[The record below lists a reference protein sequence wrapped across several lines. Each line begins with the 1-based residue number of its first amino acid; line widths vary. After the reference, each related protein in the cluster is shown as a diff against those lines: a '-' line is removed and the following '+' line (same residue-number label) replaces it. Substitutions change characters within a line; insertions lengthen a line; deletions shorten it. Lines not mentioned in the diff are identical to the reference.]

1 LLTGPDLQRL
11 QRQILMADPDLEPA
25 PSRRAGTVTGAA
37 SVEPDRPAP
46 RQLPADIATFTGRSV
61 EVDRLLNSVGVGG
74 QVVISAI
81 GGMGG
86 IGKSALAVHVA
97 HRLAERFPDGQ
108 LYVNLQGSTTSLPP
122 MEPLEVLGR
131 FLRSLGVDARR
142 IPSQLDEAAAR
153 FRSLVADR
161 RLLVV
166 LDNARDAAQVTPLLP
181 GSPGSAVLVTSRR
194 VLGSL
199 DGAVYLHLDVLSR
212 QEAVALLGRLAGQRR
227 IASEPQAAEDVALRC
242 GRFPLALRVAAAR
255 LAARPAWPVRAL
267 ADRLADEQRRLDELE
282 LVDMGIR
289 ASLDVSLNELSAT
302 SDPVDQA
309 AAAAFPLLGLPD
321 GPDLSLPVIA
331 RLLDDPEPE
340 AERLLERL
348 VDAQLVESPAPGR
361 YRLHDLLRLY
371 ARDRAARGYPD
382 RDVAAALDRTFRFYV
397 GTAWHT
403 HALLRPRDH
412 RRVRCH
418 PGGPATGCGSS
429 SSPRRRSGWRPSG
442 PIWSR
447 PPARRPLAMASSRR

>member
-1 LLTGPDLQRL
+1 
-11 QRQILMADPDLEPA
+11 M
-25 PSRRAGTVTGAA
+25 
-37 SVEPDRPAP
+37 
-46 RQLPADIATFTGRSV
+46 
-61 EVDRLLNSVGVGG
+61 
-74 QVVISAI
+74 
-81 GGMGG
+81 
-86 IGKSALAVHVA
+86 
-97 HRLAERFPDGQ
+97 
-108 LYVNLQGSTTSLPP
+108 
-122 MEPLEVLGR
+122 
-131 FLRSLGVDARR
+131 
-142 IPSQLDEAAAR
+142 
-153 FRSLVADR
+153 
-161 RLLVV
+161 V

-212 QEAVALLGRLAGQRR
+212 QGAVALLGCLAGQRR

-331 RLLDDPEPE
+331 RLLDHPEPQ

-371 ARDRAARGYPD
+371 AWDRAARGYPD
-382 RDVAAALDRTFRFYV
+382 HDVAAALAPSASTWEPPGTRTRCSARTTIAAS
-397 GTAWHT
+397 G
-403 HALLRPRDH
+403 
-412 RRVRCH
+412 CH

-429 SSPRRRSGWRPSG
+429 SSPRRWSGWRPSG

-447 PPARRPLAMASSRR
+447 PPARRPPAMASIRR